1 MPDRE
6 TIEENRILRKQK
18 EKKEER
24 KKERRKRYLKLGIIC
39 AVYSIVLLLGSAY
52 VVLHLISDKKSLR
65 QSGIDAY
72 NNGFYVEAE
81 KYFTDSINCNQWFSD
96 EMDDDSRLYLAS
108 CYMRTHEYSKARD
121 IYVALYDSRY
131 VDQDYLDY
139 GNSLSVALENTEDGN
154 VDESTISTLEDEQK
168 NGNMS
173 VTLYLGTCYQL
184 KGRYDDMIASY
195 NKYIEEY
202 GINSY
207 IAYQL
212 SSYYLD
218 IDENETALY
227 YINQGFN
234 CKDDLYLDLIRYNDV
249 VYSEKYLDYGKA
261 FEKISSLCDDYP
273 GNETFTEEYNF
284 LYSRVNVD
292 TVPVH
297 TKDED

>member
-39 AVYSIVLLLGSAY
+39 AVYSIILLLGSAY
-52 VVLHLISDKKSLR
+52 VVLHLISDKKKLR
-65 QSGIDAY
+65 EQGIEAY

-81 KYFTDSINCNQWFSD
+81 TDFIDSINTNQWFSD
-96 EMDDDSRLYLAS
+96 EMDDDTSLYLAN

-121 IYVALYDSRY
+121 IYVRLNSSRY
-131 VDQDYLDY
+131 VDQDYLSY
-139 GNSLSVALENTEDGN
+139 VNNLSIALENTEDGN
-154 VDESTISTLEDEQK
+154 IDESTISTLEDEL
-168 NGNMS
+168 NGGNNS
-173 VTLYLGTCYQL
+173 VSLYLGTCYQL
-184 KGRYDDMIASY
+184 KGRYDEMIAAY
-195 NKYIEEY
+195 NKYIEEF

-212 SSYYLD
+212 SAYYLS

-249 VYSEKYLDYGKA
+249 VYAEKYLDYGKA

-273 GNETFTEEYNF
+273 GNETFTKEYNF
-284 LYSRVNVD
+284 LYSRINVD